1 MKVLNYIAER
11 IALKV
16 LEFLKENK
24 SQLPVEKDKRQLD
37 MRGKHRSNKVLI
49 WNADKIFLFQNAKDA
64 ARFLGRSAGLIS
76 RKLREKR
83 SCAGY
88 GVICLDDLEAEGKL
102 AANNKDQAKKVLVF
116 NEREMRCFL
125 SMGAAAK
132 FLGYKCVGWPMQK
145 ALSGEVVRGYRV
157 VSYDELEKKIQF
169 NI

>member
-1 MKVLNYIAER
+1 MKVLDYIAEK
-11 IALKV
+11 IAAKV
-16 LEFLKENK
+16 LAFLEERKII
-24 SQLPVEKDKRQLD
+24 PVTEKDKKLLD
-37 MRGKHRSNKVLI
+37 MRGRHRSNKVLI

-132 FLGYKCVGWPMQK
+132 FLGYKGVGWPMQK

>member
-1 MKVLNYIAER
+1 MKVLDYIAEK
-11 IALKV
+11 IAAKV
-16 LEFLKENK
+16 LAFLEERKII
-24 SQLPVEKDKRQLD
+24 PVTEKDKKLLD
-37 MRGKHRSNKVLI
+37 MRGRHRSNKVLI

-83 SCAGY
+83 TCAGY

-125 SMGAAAK
+125 SMRAGAK
-132 FLGYKCVGWPMQK
+132 FLGYKGVGWPMQK